1 MAKEPLANSLST
13 PSTPKSL
20 LVMNTSANNMTPS
33 DKKNVVLQLLNMRT
47 LLPPPP
53 PPPSFSSK
61 TKKPRKSRV
70 IYDFQVHELAQ
81 YFQIPQKTAAKILG
95 VSVITLKRC
104 CKRLG
109 IKWPFRAM
117 KSRKSR
123 EIRQRALRLKADWA
137 MDSASYLIL
146 ARKTMCK
153 AQLPMSEAAKRF
165 AQLPFECM
173 QQNI

>member
-1 MAKEPLANSLST
+1 MDTSVKST
-13 PSTPKSL
+13 TPR
-20 LVMNTSANNMTPS
+20 
-33 DKKNVVLQLLNMRT
+33 DKKRVVVQLLNMRA
-47 LLPPPP
+47 LLPPLQ
-53 PPPSFSSK
+53 PPSLSK
-61 TKKPRKSRV
+61 AKKPRKSRV
-70 IYDFQVHELAQ
+70 IYDFQVQELAQ

-123 EIRQRALRLKADWA
+123 EIRQRALRLKAEWA
-137 MDSASYLIL
+137 LDSVSYLYL
-146 ARKTMCK
+146 NCKTKCH
-153 AQLPMSEAAKRF
+153 AQLPMSEAARRF

-173 QQNI
+173 QQNAC

>member
-1 MAKEPLANSLST
+1 
-13 PSTPKSL
+13 
-20 LVMNTSANNMTPS
+20 MTPA

-47 LLPPPP
+47 LQPQPPRSLPLSP
-53 PPPSFSSK
+53 K

-70 IYDFQVHELAQ
+70 IYDFQVHDLAQ

-123 EIRQRALRLKADWA
+123 EIRQRALRLKAEWA
-137 MDSASYLIL
+137 TDSASYLFL
-146 ARKTMCK
+146 ARKTMRPE
-153 AQLPMSEAAKRF
+153 QLPMSEAARRF

-173 QQNI
+173 QQNV